1 MDFNPFRNSLNKNY
15 DEKKNT
21 WNDNQTSEIKN
32 KDRFFYFKRFDVSK
46 NNTVTKE
53 IGNIRYLN
61 MAANQS
67 AVKPEV

>member
-1 MDFNPFRNSLNKNY
+1 MDFNPFRNSLNKNC
-15 DEKKNT
+15 DEKKIHEMT
-21 WNDNQTSEIKN
+21 IKQVN
-32 KDRFFYFKRFDVSK
+32 KKQRSIFLFKRFDVSK

-67 AVKPEV
+67 ADTKHE